1 MSRMRRKLAEAE
13 SDQIL
18 AEIKSHTGLD
28 NPNSRN
34 QLIEWCQARKYPYDS
49 LDKEHIEEA
58 LKSGTPTTPAATHC
72 PRVETETRRVCVQ
85 ET

>member
-1 MSRMRRKLAEAE
+1 MRSSSTNAKKLAEAE

-18 AEIKSHTGLD
+18 AEIKLHTGLD

-49 LDKEHIEEA
+49 LDKERIEEA
-58 LKSGTPTTPAATHC
+58 LKYSGHTQLPPLLRTVLAQGY
-72 PRVETETRRVCVQ
+72 RQ
-85 ET
+85 